1 MEFLLSFLIHHSR
14 GNQLSGGVRK
24 CHLLSQATSD
34 ELPWASK
41 ILRAACLKY
50 SWNSSENWNDNFN
63 VVIFCRPEVRE
74 FFNLDN
80 PRNAETNDDDD
91 QPGADE
97 SDTQVTN
104 NMTQFGC
111 IQQALP
117 SYIVL
122 IALLWAILALCT
134 HLYGCCTPFTSCKV
148 PHFTLPEL
156 TPLFVGAKKLWWI
169 PPQNKRCINVSAI
182 IQHLP
187 I

>member
-1 MEFLLSFLIHHSR
+1 M
-14 GNQLSGGVRK
+14 
-24 CHLLSQATSD
+24 
-34 ELPWASK
+34 ASK
-41 ILRAACLKY
+41 ILIAAWLKY
-50 SWNSSENWNDNFN
+50 SWNSSWNWNDSFN
-63 VVIFCRPEVRE
+63 VIIFCRPEVRE

-104 NMTQFGC
+104 NMTQSGC

-122 IALLWAILALCT
+122 IVLLWAIPCT
-134 HLYGCCTPFTSCKV
+134 HPYCCCTPFTSCKV

-156 TPLFVGAKKLWWI
+156 TPLFVGAKKFWWI